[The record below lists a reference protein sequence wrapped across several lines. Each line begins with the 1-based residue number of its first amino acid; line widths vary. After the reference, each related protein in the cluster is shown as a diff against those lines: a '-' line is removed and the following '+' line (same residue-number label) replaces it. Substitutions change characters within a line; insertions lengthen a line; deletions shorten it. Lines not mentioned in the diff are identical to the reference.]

1 MSIDSASKEISRAT
15 IKDVARHA
23 GVSVATVSRVIN
35 KNGQVAKETSDRV
48 WIAISELKY
57 APHAAAKGLR
67 SHRTQTVG
75 FLVPEISAPF
85 QFPLL
90 RGIETIA
97 RKSGYS
103 LLIHATQDI
112 PLLSQ
117 PLRPIGEHNTDGL
130 LVLVGSLTEEEILYF
145 YQLRFPIVLICQSA
159 PQSLDIPSVL
169 FENKS
174 GAKKIMDHLIEAHG
188 YRRIAF
194 LRGPDRLEDSYW
206 REQGYYES
214 LKAHQIPIDLNL
226 IGMGE
231 FDEEVARIIVKNW
244 MKEKIEFDA
253 IFAGDDESAIGAILA
268 IHDMGKRVP
277 HDIAVVGF
285 DDAYLTHARIPPLT
299 TVHNPIEEMGRKAMQ
314 QLVQLIQTGI
324 ADMKT
329 LLPTELIIRHSC
341 GCKDDASE

>member
-1 MSIDSASKEISRAT
+1 MSIDSASKGISRAT
-15 IKDVARHA
+15 IKDVAKHA
-23 GVSVATVSRVIN
+23 SVSVATVSRVIN

-57 APHAAAKGLR
+57 TPHAAAKGLR

-90 RGIETIA
+90 RGIEMIA

-145 YQLRFPIVLICQSA
+145 YRLQFPIVLICQSA
-159 PQSLDIPSVL
+159 PQSLDIPTVL

-174 GAKKIMDHLIEAHG
+174 GAKKIVDHLIEVHG

-194 LRGPDRLEDSYW
+194 LRGPVKMEDSYW

-231 FDEEVARIIVKNW
+231 FDEEAARITVKNW
-244 MKEKIEFDA
+244 MKGKIEFDA

-277 HDIAVVGF
+277 QDIAVVGF
-285 DDAYLTHARIPPLT
+285 DDVYLTHARIPPLT
-299 TVHNPIEEMGRKAMQ
+299 TVRNPIVEMGQKAMQ

-341 GCKDDASE
+341 GCTDNTSE

>member
-48 WIAISELKY
+48 WCAVSELKY

-145 YQLRFPIVLICQSA
+145 YRLRFPIVLICQSA

-174 GAKKIMDHLIEAHG
+174 GAKKIVDHLIEAHG

-194 LRGPDRLEDSYW
+194 LPGPDSQEDSYW
-206 REQGYYES
+206 REQGYYEF
-214 LKAHQIPIDLNL
+214 LKAHQIPIDPNL

-231 FDEEVARIIVKNW
+231 FDEEAARIIVKNW

-341 GCKDDASE
+341 GCKDDTSE

>member
-1 MSIDSASKEISRAT
+1 MSIDSASKKISRAT

-48 WIAISELKY
+48 WCAISELKY

-145 YQLRFPIVLICQSA
+145 YRLRFPIVLICQSA

-174 GAKKIMDHLIEAHG
+174 GAKKIVDHLIEAHG

-194 LRGPDRLEDSYW
+194 LRGPDSQEDSYW

-214 LKAHQIPIDLNL
+214 LEAHQIPIDPNL

-231 FDEEVARIIVKNW
+231 FDEEAARIIVKNW

-299 TVHNPIEEMGRKAMQ
+299 TVHNPIEEMGWKAMQ

-341 GCKDDASE
+341 GCKDDTSE